1 MTKDDGTWLNICYV
15 ACALVFIYVL
25 WKALHSLGLFSGL
38 LEDYSNVFGPV
49 AGAISVVVGAGV
61 VYYARRQQENHE
73 YYLASIGE
81 LRKVTWPTWPD
92 TKKMTVIVVIV
103 VGIFSA
109 ILAVFDL
116 GFAWLLNK
124 IIA

>member
-1 MTKDDGTWLNICYV
+1 MTKDDSTWLNICYV
-15 ACALVFIYVL
+15 TCALIFIYVL

-38 LEDYSNVFGPV
+38 LEDYSDWFAPIVGV
-49 AGAISVVVGAGV
+49 ISVVVGVAI
-61 VYYARRQQENHE
+61 VYQARRQEEKHE

>member
-15 ACALVFIYVL
+15 ACTLVFVYVL
-25 WKALHSLGLFSGL
+25 WKALHSVGLFTGM
-38 LEDYSNVFGPV
+38 LESYSNWFSTVVGV
-49 AGAISVVVGAGV
+49 ISVVAAVSI
-61 VYYARRQQENHE
+61 VYHVRRQRENHE

-92 TKKMTVIVVIV
+92 TKKMTIIVVIV

-109 ILAVFDL
+109 ILTVFDL

>member
-25 WKALHSLGLFSGL
+25 WKGLHALGLFSGL
-38 LEDYSNVFGPV
+38 LDDYSDWFGV
-49 AGAISVVVGAGV
+49 AAGAISVVVGVAI
-61 VYYARRQQENHE
+61 VYQARGQRENHE

>member
-1 MTKDDGTWLNICYV
+1 MGSIGTYTGLSEG
-15 ACALVFIYVL
+15 VFSR
-25 WKALHSLGLFSGL
+25 W
-38 LEDYSNVFGPV
+38 FGVSAGTVSIV
-49 AGAISVVVGAGV
+49 AGILI
-61 VYYARRQQENHE
+61 VYRARSQQEHHE

-92 TKKMTVIVVIV
+92 TKKMTTIVVIV
-103 VGIFSA
+103 VGIFSV

-124 IIA
+124 IIY

>member
-1 MTKDDGTWLNICYV
+1 MTKDDSTWLNICYV
-15 ACALVFIYVL
+15 ACALIFIYVL
-25 WKALHSLGLFSGL
+25 WKALNSIGLFTGL
-38 LEDYSNVFGPV
+38 LEDYSAWFGTV
-49 AGAISVVVGAGV
+49 AGVVSVVVGVAI
-61 VYYARRQQENHE
+61 VYHARRQRENHE

>member
-1 MTKDDGTWLNICYV
+1 MTKDDITWLNICYV
-15 ACALVFIYVL
+15 ACTLVFIYVA
-25 WKALHSLGLFSGL
+25 WKALQSVGIFTGWSD
-38 LEDYSNVFGPV
+38 DYSRWFATV
-49 AGAISVVVGAGV
+49 AGSLSVAVGIFAI
-61 VYYARRQQENHE
+61 YYVRNKQENHE

-81 LRKVTWPTWPD
+81 LRKVSWPTWPD
-92 TKKMTVIVVIV
+92 TKRMTVIVVIV

-124 IIA
+124 IIS

>member
-25 WKALHSLGLFSGL
+25 WKAMNSLGLFSGL

-49 AGAISVVVGAGV
+49 AGTISVVVGAGI
-61 VYYARRQQENHE
+61 VYYARMQQENHE

-92 TKKMTVIVVIV
+92 TKKMTIIVVIV

>member
-15 ACALVFIYVL
+15 TCALIFIYVL
-25 WKALHSLGLFSGL
+25 WKALNSVGLFSGL
-38 LEDYSNVFGPV
+38 LEDYSDWFAPV
-49 AGAISVVVGAGV
+49 AGTISVVVGIAV

-81 LRKVTWPTWPD
+81 LRKVTWPTWLD
-92 TKKMTVIVVIV
+92 TKKMTIIVVIV

-116 GFAWLLNK
+116 WFAWLLNK